1 MRLGHPAFVGMRR
14 LSHRRY
20 LPPAPPSRE
29 GRFRVP
35 VSLLAVGRFVG
46 FPVSRGSKPS
56 YDHTKTHLPRKGPAV
71 AESAVDARP
80 KRLVVLVSG
89 SGTNLQAL
97 MDTIRAEGAS
107 AYGAEIVAVGA
118 DRDGIA
124 GLERAERAGI
134 PTFVCRVRDHA
145 TREEWDAALAAATA
159 ACGPDLVVSA
169 GFMKIVGKEF
179 LARFGGRFV
188 NTHPALLPSFP
199 GAHGARDALAYGVKV
214 TGCTVHFVDDGVD
227 TGPIIA
233 QGVVEVRDEDDES
246 ALHERIKEVERT
258 LLVDVVGRL
267 ARHGYRIEGRKV
279 LIP

>member
-1 MRLGHPAFVGMRR
+1 MASP
-14 LSHRRY
+14 
-20 LPPAPPSRE
+20 PPAPP
-29 GRFRVP
+29 
-35 VSLLAVGRFVG
+35 A
-46 FPVSRGSKPS
+46 
-56 YDHTKTHLPRKGPAV
+56 
-71 AESAVDARP
+71 
-80 KRLVVLVSG
+80 RLVVLVSG

-97 MDTIRAEGAS
+97 LDAIAADPGG
-107 AYGAEIVAVGA
+107 YGARVVAVGA

-134 PTFVCRVRDHA
+134 PTFVCRVQDHPV
-145 TREEWDAALAAATA
+145 REAWDRALAEATA
-159 ACGPDLVVSA
+159 AYEPDLVVSA

-179 LARFGGRFV
+179 LARYGGRIV

-199 GAHGARDALAYGVKV
+199 GAHGVRDALAYGVKV

-246 ALHERIKEVERT
+246 ALHERIKEVERE

-267 ARHGYRIEGRKV
+267 ARNGYRIEGRKV
-279 LIP
+279 RIP